1 MIKRI
6 SLISIALFFLSNS
19 WVTAEETQVPPVI
32 VGVSSAL
39 GFGLWKVYNAGEA
52 IYFIDPDGERYLR
65 VEEPGLGN
73 SLDFDFASSAL
84 NKQVFQLEN
93 DGTSDLLLENLADSA
108 TKTASDGLG
117 VNISGNLADGRYSF
131 GDRRFVVSGETVT
144 IFDIENEDISGG
156 IVPRTVL
163 NKTSNG
169 LVHTGTTA
177 SSPYEATVILGPD
190 NAPGPALI
198 QGDCLA
204 TYSAETGHVE
214 IPCLKILGSEAIYR
228 VGQEQIPDTLNFSVD
243 PDDVKR
249 VQ

>member
-1 MIKRI
+1 M
-6 SLISIALFFLSNS
+6 
-19 WVTAEETQVPPVI
+19 
-32 VGVSSAL
+32 
-39 GFGLWKVYNAGEA
+39 
-52 IYFIDPDGERYLR
+52 
-65 VEEPGLGN
+65 
-73 SLDFDFASSAL
+73 
-84 NKQVFQLEN
+84 FQLEN

-163 NKTSNG
+163 NKISNG